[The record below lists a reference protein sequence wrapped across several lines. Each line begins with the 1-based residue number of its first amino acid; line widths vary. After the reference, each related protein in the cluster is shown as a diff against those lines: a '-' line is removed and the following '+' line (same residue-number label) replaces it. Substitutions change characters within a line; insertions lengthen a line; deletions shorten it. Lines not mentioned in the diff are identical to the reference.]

1 MKKNVYQAPEMEV
14 VKLKSQSALLAGSS
28 GGEIGGG
35 GGEGFAP
42 EFEPE
47 E

>member
-14 VKLKSQSALLAGSS
+14 VELQSKAVLLAGS
-28 GGEIGGG
+28 GEEMGGG
-35 GGEGFAP
+35 GGGFSR
-42 EFEPE
+42 EFEIE